1 MILVNTILKIS
12 LPLKAFL
19 KIVDVYF
26 DNILYNKKMIFEI
39 ITQRITSNK
48 SFI

>member
-12 LPLKAFL
+12 LPLKVFL
-19 KIVDVYF
+19 KIVDIYF